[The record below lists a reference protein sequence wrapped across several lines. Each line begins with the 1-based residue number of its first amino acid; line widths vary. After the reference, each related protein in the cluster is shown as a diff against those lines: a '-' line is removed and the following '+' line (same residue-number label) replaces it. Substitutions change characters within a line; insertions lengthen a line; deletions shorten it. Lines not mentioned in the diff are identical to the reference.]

1 MGGAIPAGL
10 TLESIVASVASL
22 FGNPF
27 VLATVAALSALKIFP
42 MVKAKL
48 FKGAGL
54 K

>member
-1 MGGAIPAGL
+1 MAGAIPSAL
-10 TLESIVASVASL
+10 TLESIVSSVAGL

-27 VLATVAALSALKIFP
+27 VLATVAALSAIKIFP